1 MNRTVIPRRLWVTAG
16 GLALAHVVLM
26 LVGIMLQSTPTLTEG
41 EAGIQDFYVD
51 GELVEI
57 MTSGLGITRSPAMG

>member
-26 LVGIMLQSTPTLTEG
+26 LVGIMLQSTPALTEG
-41 EAGIQDFYVD
+41 EAGIQHFYVD
-51 GELVEI
+51 GA
-57 MTSGLGITRSPAMG
+57 SPRS